1 MYHTPHH
8 TRGLMSK
15 SNDNIFERRN
25 EFNRPS
31 PRRVSEYS
39 INHGNMYSHPPVP
52 LVDPGG
58 ISRSLSRDRYPHRTD
73 SYRMDMRNENSSN
86 TVIEWNNNIS
96 RVPFDPNT
104 SSGNIQSEM
113 YITRQPNGNETY
125 VNRQPN
131 GNETYVTR
139 QPNGNETYVNRQP
152 NGNEYVY
159 TDQFGPDPTNY
170 GCCSEMWCLTKYGPE
185 CLPVR
190 ASAVS
195 LFDTL
200 KPYMKYMFLLF
211 VGQISTLIIV
221 ALSKNKSDEAASSP

>member
-1 MYHTPHH
+1 MTSTPHH

-25 EFNRPS
+25 EFNRHS

-39 INHGNMYSHPPVP
+39 INHGNMYSRPPVP

-58 ISRSLSRDRYPHRTD
+58 ISRSLSRDGYPHRTD

-96 RVPFDPNT
+96 RDSLGDHPFDPNT

-125 VNRQPN
+125 INR
-131 GNETYVTR
+131 R
-139 QPNGNETYVNRQP
+139 PNGNETYVNRQP
-152 NGNEYVY
+152 NGSEYVY

-195 LFDTL
+195 LFGTL

-221 ALSKNKSDEAASSP
+221 ALSKNKSNEAVSSP

>member
-1 MYHTPHH
+1 MTSTPMYNTHH

-39 INHGNMYSHPPVP
+39 INHGNMYSRP

-58 ISRSLSRDRYPHRTD
+58 ISRSLSRDRYP
-73 SYRMDMRNENSSN
+73 YRMDMRNENSSN

-96 RVPFDPNT
+96 RGSFDPNT
-104 SSGNIQSEM
+104 LGNVQSEM
-113 YITRQPNGNETY
+113 YVNRQLNGSEMY
-125 VNRQPN
+125 VNRQLN
-131 GNETYVTR
+131 GS
-139 QPNGNETYVNRQP
+139 
-152 NGNEYVY
+152 EYVY
-159 TDQFGPDPTNY
+159 TDHFGPDPTNY

-185 CLPVR
+185 CLPIR

-200 KPYMKYMFLLF
+200 KPYMKYILLLF

-221 ALSKNKSDEAASSP
+221 ALSKNKSDAAAASSSP

>member
-1 MYHTPHH
+1 
-8 TRGLMSK
+8 
-15 SNDNIFERRN
+15 
-25 EFNRPS
+25 
-31 PRRVSEYS
+31 
-39 INHGNMYSHPPVP
+39 
-52 LVDPGG
+52 
-58 ISRSLSRDRYPHRTD
+58 
-73 SYRMDMRNENSSN
+73 MDMRNENSSN

-113 YITRQPNGNETY
+113 YI
-125 VNRQPN
+125 
-131 GNETYVTR
+131 TR